1 MCICMFEISFLGTMG
16 PSHCPL
22 AMSWLGHPYPT
33 VIIVVQIY
41 LALYVNGLYLTMVF
55 ERCTVRPISK
65 YMRIYNKR
73 AKDKSFIIVQAL
85 EIGNSTITYL

>member
-33 VIIVVQIY
+33 VIIVVQD
-41 LALYVNGLYLTMVF
+41 
-55 ERCTVRPISK
+55 ISGSLCQRVIPD
-65 YMRIYNKR
+65 YGI
-73 AKDKSFIIVQAL
+73 
-85 EIGNSTITYL
+85 